1 MAGEA
6 ELWSGTQ
13 SGTEASLAAESF
25 LTLGNYKVHDSY
37 WKVEESVRK
46 LMSEIDLCLNTPI
59 DFKFQVFIGLE
70 VDEFQNI

>member
-46 LMSEIDLCLNTPI
+46 LMPKSDL
-59 DFKFQVFIGLE
+59 F
-70 VDEFQNI
+70 